1 MFLEAIALRLE
12 AITNNKKLLGEACW
26 IGDGLWDLATRLN
39 GFPFLLL
46 LRRAQKRMT
55 ANLLFVELSR
65 FSGLLSKNQGPHVRS
80 AGQATV

>member
-39 GFPFLLL
+39 GFPFLPTCKPCP
-46 LRRAQKRMT
+46 A
-55 ANLLFVELSR
+55 VEHVTL
-65 FSGLLSKNQGPHVRS
+65 VRS
-80 AGQATV
+80 SGMFRVYPFFWVSVFCLLKVEKGNK